1 MKGVF
6 DPRKLGE
13 YVYKQTGKQAVVA
26 KQEPAEKKT
35 EDEKDRGRGWD
46 VAKSEKKAGG
56 AGGGNADGE
65 KKEEKDG
72 KDGSAP
78 PPPAKVVELV
88 RNELYQHHPMYH
100 PGGYD
105 GYAYPPQMFSDENPN
120 ACYVM

>member
-1 MKGVF
+1 MKRTILKMKGVRAAEPDLKASQVTVKGVF

-78 PPPAKVVELV
+78 PPPAKVVELNHLNLAQKNNIV
-88 RNELYQHHPMYH
+88 
-100 PGGYD
+100 
-105 GYAYPPQMFSDENPN
+105 
-120 ACYVM
+120 